1 MTALQIFTSSDRRF
15 RIALPDMAVQTM
27 LTQARAAGGNE
38 TGGILIGQYSADH
51 QTALITRAEPPP
63 ADSWAGPTWFERGV
77 VGMKEVLHRLW
88 RAPQQTFY
96 LGEWHFHPFAHAGA
110 SGTDDQTMKRADL
123 RHGFACQE
131 PILLILG
138 GDPAASYHVNAYV
151 FPNPTTRIQLILE
164 EPHDA

>member
-1 MTALQIFTSSDRRF
+1 MTPLQIFSSPDGRF
-15 RIALPDMAVQTM
+15 RIALPDMAVETM
-27 LTQARAAGGNE
+27 LAQARTAGVNE
-38 TGGILIGQYSADH
+38 TGGILIGQYSVDH

-63 ADSWAGPTWFERGV
+63 TDSRAGPTWFERGV
-77 VGMKEVLHRLW
+77 TGVKEILHRMW

-110 SGTDDQTMKRADL
+110 SGTDDHTMKCVDL
-123 RHGFACQE
+123 RHGFACHE

-151 FPNPTTRIQLILE
+151 FPNTTTRIQLILE